1 MAGAVSSSQD
11 GISGSEVELRVRP
24 GDNVTLY
31 CDMLLPNTLIVW
43 YRNCSHV
50 DQPHLVITRH
60 KRVRDPK
67 YLENFQSAFSR
78 FTLVWNISKRT
89 HDLLIE
95 NVTESDLGLYYCG
108 TNTTIMEEGNQTEKE
123 DFNRYGNVIT
133 RLSFDIRPE
142 SSSPPVDCGLCWI
155 LLVSLCPVS
164 VLLSSTCVYSFC
176 RRSVGTET
184 QPTPDMNTNQHI
196 VSSQKWEG
204 DVCYASLDIRQGQK
218 RPKKM
223 KVENSDLSTY
233 SAINT
238 IRE

>member
-1 MAGAVSSSQD
+1 ETHTNFLLPQSD

-133 RLSFDIRPE
+133 RLSLGKNIIFFLFLYHGNWC
-142 SSSPPVDCGLCWI
+142 VKTVAVKCLQNK
-155 LLVSLCPVS
+155 
-164 VLLSSTCVYSFC
+164 TCVTPRWTSARDRRDQRRRKC
-176 RRSVGTET
+176 RTLTSVPI
-184 QPTPDMNTNQHI
+184 QPSNTSR
-196 VSSQKWEG
+196 V
-204 DVCYASLDIRQGQK
+204 
-218 RPKKM
+218 
-223 KVENSDLSTY
+223 
-233 SAINT
+233 
-238 IRE
+238 